1 MAEWFKHGKRDQY
14 GTSTTETTETNNL
27 PIDKIASAE
36 LCRRDLLRALSAASA
51 GLLLPTLPGTIGANT
66 SIRLLNY
73 QFSHHDTTR
82 LLLDLS
88 AEPADLDLFMLENP
102 LRLVIDLAG
111 VNAAGLK
118 DSQYTQGL
126 VSAVRFG
133 NHQNKT
139 RIVVD
144 LRAPASPNYR
154 LLDRQNGVR
163 LHVDMGAAIQQAGVP
178 KSQPRRDVVIAIDA
192 GHGGKDPGAV
202 GQKKTREKDVTLQI
216 AKRLSGELLKQR
228 GIRVVMIRDSD
239 TYLGLK
245 DRTTIARERGADL
258 FVSLH
263 ADAFPRREAKGSSV
277 YALSLKGASSE
288 AAKFLAEQENSYDPL
303 EGVDLGDMSADLKRA
318 LIELSQSSTIESSLE
333 LGDRILRRL
342 GKVGNVHKDHV
353 EQANFAVLRSPEI
366 PSVLVET
373 AFISNLQ
380 EERKLRSKG
389 FQKKLAAAIRGG
401 LIEYLQVRA
410 PQNTWFSE
418 HRG

>member
-1 MAEWFKHGKRDQY
+1 M
-14 GTSTTETTETNNL
+14 
-27 PIDKIASAE
+27 
-36 LCRRDLLRALSAASA
+36 
-51 GLLLPTLPGTIGANT
+51 
-66 SIRLLNY
+66 NY

-111 VNAAGLK
+111 VEATGLK
-118 DSQYTQGL
+118 GSQYTQGI
-126 VSAVRFG
+126 VSGVRFG
-133 NHQNKT
+133 KHQDKT
-139 RIVVD
+139 RIVLD
-144 LRAPASPNYR
+144 LRAPATPNYR

-163 LHVDMGAAIQQAGVP
+163 LHVDMGVAMQQAGVQ

-192 GHGGKDPGAV
+192 GHGGKDPGAI

-216 AKRLSGELLKQR
+216 AKRLSGELIKQR

-239 TYLGLK
+239 TYLGLR
-245 DRTTIARERGADL
+245 DRTTKARERGADL

-303 EGVDLGDMSADLKRA
+303 EGVDLGDMSADLKRT

-333 LGDRILRRL
+333 LGDRILKRL
-342 GKVGNVHKDHV
+342 GKVGNVHKNHV
-353 EQANFAVLRSPEI
+353 EQANFAVLRSPDI

-380 EERKLRSKG
+380 EERKLRSSS

-418 HRG
+418 RRG